1 VYYGKIQIGTSFA
14 CPQKASPMQKNNI
27 RKILLGLILLLMTVS
42 AYSLIKSLNKG
53 SLPIETLKT
62 MSKNVDIEIKNFKV
76 THETLGNKTWEI
88 KAKEAKVINKENK
101 IILTDVNVTL
111 NAAENRQS
119 TISADT
125 GTINRETKDIQL
137 EGNVKFKANAN
148 NFFGQFQKQN
158 EESKEPDSK

>member
-1 VYYGKIQIGTSFA
+1 
-14 CPQKASPMQKNNI
+14 MQRNNI
-27 RKILLGLILLLMTVS
+27 RKILLGLIVLLMTLS

-53 SLPIETLKT
+53 ALPVETLKM
-62 MSKNVDIEIKNFKV
+62 MSKNVDIEIENFKV
-76 THETLGNKTWEI
+76 TNEVLGDKKWEI
-88 KAKEAKVINKENK
+88 KAKSAKVKNDENK

-111 NAAENRQS
+111 NADENRKS

-137 EGNVKFKANAN
+137 EGNIKFKADAN

-158 EESKEPDSK
+158 EEPKEPDNH

>member
-1 VYYGKIQIGTSFA
+1 
-14 CPQKASPMQKNNI
+14 MQKNNI
-27 RKILLGLILLLMTVS
+27 RKILLGLILLLMTLS
-42 AYSLIKSLNKG
+42 AYSLIKALNKG
-53 SLPIETLKT
+53 AIPVETLKM

-76 THETLGNKTWEI
+76 SNEVLGDKTWEI
-88 KAKEAKVINKENK
+88 KAKSAKVKNEENK

-111 NAAENRQS
+111 NADENRKS

-137 EGNVKFKANAN
+137 EGNIKFKADAN

-158 EESKEPDSK
+158 EVLKKPDNQ